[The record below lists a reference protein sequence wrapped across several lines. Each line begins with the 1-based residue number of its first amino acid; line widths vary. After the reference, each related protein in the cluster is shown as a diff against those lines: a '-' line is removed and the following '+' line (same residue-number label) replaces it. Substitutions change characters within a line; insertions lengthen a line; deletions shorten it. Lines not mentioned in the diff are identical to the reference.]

1 MRRRS
6 RAGVTLMELL
16 IAVTLVGLLTVGI
29 LFAMRVGLGA
39 LEAVDRKFGAGRRV
53 LGAQRVLDQQIA
65 GLIPVQ
71 IQCKGPKD
79 IPALFFQGQPDAMR
93 FVSSYTLE
101 EGARG
106 YPRVVEYLVAPGERG
121 VGVRLLMNEY
131 LYTGPSSIVP
141 LCLGTTMDQRT
152 RTMSVLL
159 RPVTLGP
166 RPFVIADKL
175 RGCRFSYLLSDGK
188 LGRRQWSGTFAGSFP
203 PLAIRIEMAQLTPDP
218 SRMQMASVTLPV
230 RVNRNAMGYYFDID
244 PPQPTQ

>member
-1 MRRRS
+1 VRRRS
-6 RAGVTLMELL
+6 RAGVTLIELL
-16 IAVTLVGLLTVGI
+16 IAVTLVSLLTLGI

-39 LEAVDRKFGAGRRV
+39 MEAVDRKFGNGRRV

-71 IQCKGPKD
+71 IQCKGPRD
-79 IPALFFQGQPDAMR
+79 VPALFFQGEPNAMR

-106 YPRVVEYLVAPGERG
+106 YPRVVEYMVMPGEQG
-121 VGVRLLMNEY
+121 VGVRLVMNEY
-131 LYTGPSSIVP
+131 IYAGPSTIVP
-141 LCLGTTMDQRT
+141 LCLGTTMDSRT
-152 RTMSVLL
+152 NTISVQL
-159 RPVTLGP
+159 RPIGLGP

-175 RGCRFSYLLSDGK
+175 RGCRFSYLLSDGRQ
-188 LGRRQWSGTFAGSFP
+188 GRRQWSGTFAGSYP
-203 PLAIRIEMAQLTPDP
+203 PLAIRIEMAQLMPDP

-244 PPQPTQ
+244 PPPPPQ